1 MATPTITPLPEA
13 PSRQNSAGTFSI
25 LADNFMAA
33 LPQFAGQMN
42 ESIDFIG
49 EQATSAAESASQAVS
64 GGAAQVAL
72 AEVQARSAS
81 QSAQSAA
88 QQASTA
94 KTYADTAK
102 GYRDSA
108 QSAAAAA
115 QASAGLPSLAGK
127 GGLPLVAKADG
138 TGVEY
143 TSSLKRYDLD
153 TATATTTLDMAT
165 AQVFQVDARTP
176 RTLAISNAP
185 GATRAMTA
193 VLNITGASTITWPPG
208 IKWDSGRLPLLGP
221 LWTVVVLLWVGNGW
235 VGKVGASA

>member
-1 MATPTITPLPEA
+1 MADEFLGALPAFGGQANAVATFVEQRATDAEA
-13 PSRQNSAGTFSI
+13 SASKATENGKVQ
-25 LADNFMAA
+25 ADNAA
-33 LPQFAGQMN
+33 
-42 ESIDFIG
+42 S
-49 EQATSAAESASQAVS
+49 
-64 GGAAQVAL
+64 
-72 AEVQARSAS
+72 
-81 QSAQSAA
+81 SAQSARQYA
-88 QQASTA
+88 ESAATQAGNA
-94 KTYADTAK
+94 KNNADASK
-102 GYRDSA
+102 VYRDSA

-127 GGLPLVAKADG
+127 GGLPLVAKPDG

-176 RTLAISNAP
+176 RALAISNAP
-185 GATRAMTA
+185 SATRAMTA
-193 VLNITGASTITWPPG
+193 IINITGASTITWPPG
-208 IKWDSGRLPLLGP
+208 IKWDAGRLPLLGP

>member
-1 MATPTITPLPEA
+1 MATPTITPLPA
-13 PSRQNSAGTFSI
+13 PPNRQNAAGTFSAMADEF
-25 LADNFMAA
+25 LGALPAFGGQANAVAAFVEQRATDAEASALKATENGKVQADNAA
-33 LPQFAGQMN
+33 
-42 ESIDFIG
+42 S
-49 EQATSAAESASQAVS
+49 
-64 GGAAQVAL
+64 
-72 AEVQARSAS
+72 
-81 QSAQSAA
+81 SAQSARQSA
-88 QQASTA
+88 ESAATQAGNA
-94 KTYADTAK
+94 KSNADASK
-102 GYRDSA
+102 VYRDSA

-127 GGLPLVAKADG
+127 GGLPLVAKTDG

-176 RTLAISNAP
+176 RALAISNAP
-185 GATRAMTA
+185 SATRAMTA
-193 VLNITGASTITWPPG
+193 IINITGAATITWPTG
-208 IKWDSGRLPLLGP
+208 IKWDAGRLPLLGP

>member
-42 ESIDFIG
+42 QSIDYIG
-49 EQATSAAESASQAVS
+49 EQADSAAESARKAVS
-64 GGAAQVAL
+64 GGSDQVAL
-72 AEVQARSAS
+72 AEAQARSAAL
-81 QSAQSAA
+81 SAQSAA
-88 QQASTA
+88 QQASAA
-94 KTYADTAK
+94 KTQADTAK

-115 QASAGLPSLAGK
+115 QAGAGLPALAGK

-153 TATATTTLDMAT
+153 TATAATTLDMAT

-185 GATRAMTA
+185 SATRAMTA
-193 VLNITGASTITWPPG
+193 IINITGAATITWPPG
-208 IKWDSGRLPLLGP
+208 IKWDAGRLPLLGP